1 MNRRLPL
8 EEDNIGRRC
17 PQCGQRVPRTYRGET
32 CPACEEEA
40 LYQEVKA
47 YIQTHDVTAS
57 EVAQVFNIPLAQ
69 VKDWIEN
76 GYFVYR
82 YNQWY

>member
-1 MNRRLPL
+1 M
-8 EEDNIGRRC
+8 EEENNGRYC

-32 CPACEEEA
+32 CPACEEEE
-40 LYQEVKA
+40 LYQKVKN
-47 YIQTHDVTAS
+47 YIQTHDVTAMD
-57 EVAQVFNIPLAQ
+57 VADEFGIPLAQ

-82 YNQWY
+82 KDQWY

>member
-1 MNRRLPL
+1 MKRRFPM
-8 EEDNIGRRC
+8 EEENNGRYC

-32 CPACEEEA
+32 CPACEEEE
-40 LYQEVKA
+40 LYQKVKN
-47 YIQTHDVTAS
+47 YIQTHDVTAMD
-57 EVAQVFNIPLAQ
+57 VADEFGIPLAQ

-82 YNQWY
+82 KNQWY